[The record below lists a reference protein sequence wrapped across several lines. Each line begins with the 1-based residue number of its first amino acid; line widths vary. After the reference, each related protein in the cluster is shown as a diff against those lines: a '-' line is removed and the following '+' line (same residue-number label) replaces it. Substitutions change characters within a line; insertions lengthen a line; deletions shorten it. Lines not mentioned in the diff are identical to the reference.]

1 MNPGLSEEAGNTAR
15 SVIEALKLRPD
26 FVVLLA
32 LIVFITVGSIYARR
46 LDGERHQKI
55 VTELIERC
63 MEPAKR

>member
-1 MNPGLSEEAGNTAR
+1 MSLPEEAGKVAGT
-15 SVIEALKLRPD
+15 VVDALKARPD

-32 LIVFITVGSIYARR
+32 LIVFISVGSIYVRR
-46 LDGERHQKI
+46 LDGERHQQI